1 MTWEFLLIYTHLSM
15 FIKFHQFKMLPF
27 LKHISSSNY
36 MFIEICTVL
45 FLKINSHVKKNEQ
58 KMKQKWAAR
67 HCCPTQQASPFT
79 SSMQWKSS
87 AVSGKHKWITRNRL
101 ACCLCIQEGKPS
113 SFPQTVLN
121 LSAWDI
127 CLPSELSIKL
137 KNSLA
142 ANIFPSLP
150 KESLW
155 AIISF

>member
-15 FIKFHQFKMLPF
+15 FIKFHQFKTLPF

-36 MFIEICTVL
+36 MFIEVCTIL
-45 FLKINSHVKKNEQ
+45 FLKINNHVKKWTENR
-58 KMKQKWAAR
+58 AAH
-67 HCCPTQQASPFT
+67 HCCSTQLASPFT
-79 SSMQWKSS
+79 SSVQRKSS
-87 AVSGKHKWITRNRL
+87 AVSRKHKRITRNRL
-101 ACCLCIQEGKPS
+101 PCCLCIQEGTPS

-121 LSAWDI
+121 LSAWDV

-150 KESLW
+150 KESLRS
-155 AIISF
+155 IISF